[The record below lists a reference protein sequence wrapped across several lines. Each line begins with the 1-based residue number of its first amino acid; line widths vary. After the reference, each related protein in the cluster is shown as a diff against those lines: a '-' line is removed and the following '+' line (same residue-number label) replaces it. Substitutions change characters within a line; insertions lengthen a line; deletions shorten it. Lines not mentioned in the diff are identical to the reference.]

1 VASPRTRALRGKAV
15 YVVVSALAFFVR
27 LLPLRA
33 VRAAGMTVAAAGTPF
48 FRRDLRRAREQLAA
62 AYPDWSARDIARTVR
77 AVTRHI
83 GITFME
89 FLWLRNVDDT
99 VLARTTTYEGAE
111 HITGRTS
118 GMIAIS
124 GHCGNW
130 EWAAHAIAAIAPL
143 TTMQR
148 QRNEPDI
155 NRLITKLRGESN
167 VSVIDR
173 GAASAGREMIRA
185 LRDGRCLAFLI
196 DQNIR
201 AESVK
206 VPFFGRPA
214 LTPIGPAK
222 LAIRA
227 EVPVVCIFDERLA
240 DGHHVIR
247 IHEPIPTSKDD
258 DPIALTARITAII
271 EEEIRRRPQQWV
283 WFHDRWRER
292 PDWDVTPRSS
302 S

>member
-1 VASPRTRALRGKAV
+1 MASPRTRALRGKAV
-15 YVVVSALAFFVR
+15 YVVVSTLAFLAR
-27 LLPLRA
+27 LLPLSVARGIGVMLAA
-33 VRAAGMTVAAAGTPF
+33 VGAPF
-48 FRRDLRRAREQLAA
+48 FRRDLRRARAQLAA
-62 AYPDWSARDIARTVR
+62 AYPDWSAREIGQTAR
-77 AVTRHI
+77 AIFRHL

-89 FLWLRNVDDT
+89 FLWLRNVDAE
-99 VLARTTTYEGAE
+99 VLARTTTYEGIE
-111 HITGRTS
+111 HVTGRRS
-118 GMIAIS
+118 GMVVLS

-130 EWAAHAIAAIAPL
+130 EWAAHAIAAVAPL

-148 QRNEPDI
+148 QRNEPEI
-155 NRLITKLRGESN
+155 NRLIKKLRGESN

-185 LRDGRCLAFLI
+185 LRDGRLLAFLI

-227 EVPVVCIFDERLA
+227 EVPVVCIFDERTR
-240 DGHHVIR
+240 DGKHVIR
-247 IHEPIPTSKDD
+247 IHPPIVTSKDD
-258 DPIALTARITAII
+258 DPIALTARITAVI

-292 PDWDVTPRSS
+292 PRWDVTPPTG
-302 S
+302 

>member
-1 VASPRTRALRGKAV
+1 HV
-15 YVVVSALAFFVR
+15 
-27 LLPLRA
+27 
-33 VRAAGMTVAAAGTPF
+33 
-48 FRRDLRRAREQLAA
+48 
-62 AYPDWSARDIARTVR
+62 
-77 AVTRHI
+77 
-83 GITFME
+83 
-89 FLWLRNVDDT
+89 
-99 VLARTTTYEGAE
+99 
-111 HITGRTS
+111 TGRTS
-118 GMIAIS
+118 GMIAIT

-167 VSVIDR
+167 VAVIDR

-185 LRDGRCLAFLI
+185 LRDGRLLAFLL

-222 LAIRA
+222 LAVRA
-227 EVPVVCIFDERLA
+227 AVPVVCIFDERLV
-240 DGHHVIR
+240 DGKHVIR
-247 IHEPIPTSKDD
+247 IHPPMTDT
-258 DPIALTARITAII
+258 DPVALTARITALI
-271 EEEIRRRPQQWV
+271 EEE
-283 WFHDRWRER
+283 
-292 PDWDVTPRSS
+292 
-302 S
+302 

>member
-1 VASPRTRALRGKAV
+1 LASPRTRALRGKAV
-15 YVVVSALAFFVR
+15 YVVVSALAFLVR
-27 LLPLRA
+27 LLPLSIAR
-33 VRAAGMTVAAAGTPF
+33 GMGATLATLGAPF
-48 FRRDLRRAREQLAA
+48 FRRDLRRARAQLGA
-62 AYPDWSARDIARTVR
+62 AYPEWSAREIDDTVR
-77 AVTRHI
+77 SVCRHI
-83 GITFME
+83 GVTFME
-89 FLWLRNVDDT
+89 FLWLRNVDAK
-99 VLARTTTYEGAE
+99 VLARTTTYEGME
-111 HITGRTS
+111 HVTQRTS
-118 GMIAIS
+118 GIIAIS

-130 EWAAHAIAAIAPL
+130 EWTAHAIAAIAPL

-148 QRNEPDI
+148 QRNEEDI

-185 LRDGRCLAFLI
+185 LRGGRVLGFLI

-227 EVPVVCIFDERLA
+227 GVPVVCIFDERTR
-240 DGHHVIR
+240 DGKHIIR
-247 IHEPIPTSKDD
+247 IHPPIVTSKDD
-258 DPIALTARITAII
+258 DPIALTARITAVI

-292 PDWDVTPRSS
+292 PGWDVTPR
-302 S
+302 

>member
-1 VASPRTRALRGKAV
+1 
-15 YVVVSALAFFVR
+15 VSALAFFVR
-27 LLPLRA
+27 LLPLS
-33 VRAAGMTVAAAGTPF
+33 AARGAGALLAAMARPF
-48 FRRDLRRAREQLAA
+48 IRRDGRRARQQLAA
-62 AYPDWSARDIARTVR
+62 AYPDWPARKIDETVR
-77 AVTRHI
+77 AVFRHI

-89 FLWLRNVDDT
+89 FLWLRNVDAE
-99 VLARTTTYEGAE
+99 VLARTTVYEGIE
-111 HITGRTS
+111 HVTERSS
-118 GMIAIS
+118 GMIAIT

-155 NRLITKLRGESN
+155 NRLITELRGESN

-185 LRDGRCLAFLI
+185 LRDGRLLAFLI

-227 EVPVVCIFDERLA
+227 GVPVVCIFDELR
-240 DGHHVIR
+240 GGKHTIR
-247 IHEPIPTSKDD
+247 IHPPLVTSKDD

-271 EEEIRRRPQQWV
+271 EEEIRRRPEQWV

-292 PDWDVTPRSS
+292 TQWDVTPS
-302 S
+302 

>member
-1 VASPRTRALRGKAV
+1 MASPRTRALRGKVV
-15 YVVVSALAFFVR
+15 YAVVSALAFLVR

-33 VRAAGMTVAAAGTPF
+33 ARALGAMLGAVSAPF
-48 FRRDLRRAREQLAA
+48 FRRDLRRARAQLGA
-62 AYPDWSARDIARTVR
+62 AYPDWPPERIARTAR
-77 AVTRHI
+77 EVTRNI

-89 FLWLRNVDDT
+89 FLWLRNVNAK
-99 VLARTTTYEGAE
+99 VLERTTTYEGAE
-111 HITGRTS
+111 HVTQRAS
-118 GMIAIS
+118 GMIAIT
-124 GHCGNW
+124 GHVGNW

-148 QRNEPDI
+148 QRDEEDI
-155 NRLITKLRGESN
+155 NRLITKLRGQSN

-185 LRDGRCLAFLI
+185 LRDGRLLAFLI

-214 LTPIGPAK
+214 LTPVGPAR
-222 LAIRA
+222 LAVRTGA
-227 EVPVVCIFDERLA
+227 PVVCIFDERLA
-240 DGHHVIR
+240 DGRHVIR
-247 IHEPIPTSKDD
+247 IHPPITDD

-292 PDWDVTPRSS
+292 PNWEVHAPIKPS
-302 S
+302 